1 MVMNNIP
8 PEEPREPGGQEEPNV
23 PNTVKGPESPGVE
36 AVIPLIPDR
45 LGQWYHLIVMA
56 LYGPEE
62 GRQVYREKLGRK
74 YADIAKNLG
83 LGYPPILI
91 VGEGIGAAYLIRP
104 SQVEEDEKDEERIA
118 ITIEDF
124 HYLLAKPLVDW
135 RQLAKEITPDDLV
148 NTRFTMEVTD
158 DEISVRATAP
168 EGVINYLRRY
178 PDLLYKMAVLG
189 LRAMVKMKERELEKH
204 NIPLGGF
211 YRWNEERIDAWEA
224 LALQVTRQGEE
235 YELEVVVK

>member
-8 PEEPREPGGQEEPNV
+8 PEEPREPREPGGQEEPNV

-56 LYGPEE
+56 HYGPEE
-62 GRQVYREKLGRK
+62 KRQVYREKLERK

-83 LGYPPILI
+83 LGYLPILV
-91 VGEGIGAAYLIRP
+91 VGEGVGAAYLIRP
-104 SQVEEDEKDEERIA
+104 SQIEDDGG
-118 ITIEDF
+118 ITITITDF
-124 HYLLAKPLVDW
+124 YYLLAKPLVYW
-135 RQLAKEITPDDLV
+135 RQLAKKITPDDLV

-178 PDLLYKMAVLG
+178 PDLMYKMAVLG
-189 LRAMVKMKERELEKH
+189 LRAMVKMKERKLEKH

-211 YRWNEERIDAWEA
+211 YRWNEEGIDAWKTV
-224 LALQVTRQGEE
+224 ALQVTRQGEE